1 MSTTTSTTGQFLE
14 QIDHNTIKNDRASIA
29 VVDAATMV
37 IEDLLRSNVPGDGN
51 TPAKTITGE
60 IGRRSA
66 EAALAAAR
74 STFTSVITAKNQAR
88 DLGWDN
94 ISTGPTSDPEVRRQA
109 DACHI
114 INTMTIALNEACETM
129 RRTAKASIKGL
140 TIGSSINRDQT
151 RELQN
156 ELNTN
161 LQPRF
166 EAINLTKGTL
176 AKRLNTHVQ
185 ALRLALQ
192 NRDPQEDRSEEAPT
206 GPWELHCRNC
216 HTVLVRLTSTKPQDY
231 DFARNMGLTQNKA
244 TCGQCGA
251 TTSLHPDN
259 WTVSA
264 LPPWR

>member
-1 MSTTTSTTGQFLE
+1 MSTATSTTGQFLE
-14 QIDHNTIKNDRASIA
+14 QIDRNTIQNDRASIA

-37 IEDLLRSNVPGDGN
+37 IEDLLRSSVPGDGN
-51 TPAKTITGE
+51 TPAKTIAGE
-60 IGRRSA
+60 MGRRSA

-109 DACHI
+109 DTCHI

-129 RRTAKASIKGL
+129 RRTARASIKGL

-151 RELQN
+151 RELQD

-185 ALRLALQ
+185 ALKLALQ

-216 HTVLVRLTSTKPQDY
+216 HAVLIRLTSTKPQDY
-231 DFARNMGLTQNKA
+231 DFARDMGLTQNK
-244 TCGQCGA
+244 GIVGEFYPR
-251 TTSLHPDN
+251 S
-259 WTVSA
+259 
-264 LPPWR
+264 

>member
-1 MSTTTSTTGQFLE
+1 MSTATSTTGQFLE
-14 QIDHNTIKNDRASIA
+14 QIDRNTMKNDRASIA

-37 IEDLLRSNVPGDGN
+37 IEDLLRSSVPGDGN
-51 TPAKTITGE
+51 TPAKTIAGE

-66 EAALAAAR
+66 EAALAAR

-114 INTMTIALNEACETM
+114 INTMTIALNEACETI
-129 RRTAKASIKGL
+129 RRTARASIKDL
-140 TIGSSINRDQT
+140 TISSSINRDQT
-151 RELQN
+151 RELQD

-176 AKRLNTHVQ
+176 AKRLNTHVE
-185 ALRLALQ
+185 ALKLALQ
-192 NRDPQEDRSEEAPT
+192 NRAPQQDPSQETPTT

-216 HTVLVRLTSTKPQDY
+216 HAVLIRLTSTTPQDY
-231 DFARNMGLTQNKA
+231 DFARDMGLTQNKA
-244 TCGQCGA
+244 PCGKCGA
-251 TTSLHPDN
+251 AKSLHPDN

-264 LPPWR
+264 SPPWP